1 MWKLDSNIAIKSKY
15 HLSESE
21 LIFCKGVEFVLK
33 TSYTQ
38 IFLQKYTF
46 VIASFLHS
54 LEETFTETYFD
65 ILQKILLPSTVGSH

>member
-38 IFLQKYTF
+38 IFLQKKYF
-46 VIASFLHS
+46 CGCQF
-54 LEETFTETYFD
+54 FT
-65 ILQKILLPSTVGSH
+65 